1 MLCCNPGGSGQLLC
15 RAPALPAAWHQ
26 PNPSAAAGNDSQ
38 AGLQTATAGAAPRAS
53 DAEVTQLLGQLPK
66 ALTARVAAAY
76 KEYVP
81 FQQYIEG
88 PFLVI
93 LHIAKALPSQI
104 NTAAAAASSSSSSSS
119 SSLPYQVAYGGFSA
133 ADADAAS
140 TLVTN
145 SSLLSKLRRNLY
157 FGWRSDELLD
167 RHQDDLNQV
176 MHVLSRRLMLLP
188 VQQSPDIDILL
199 PSHKAALLLD
209 DDLSPPPAAAPSTSS
224 SSSPSKHHQH
234 YQQQQPAA
242 AALSSNAYLAA
253 CHDALSVLL
262 RNRYAAPPGGF
273 HAKSTPGIR
282 AAKARC
288 LQQRGWQ
295 VVHVAL
301 SEVEACMGGPSAG
314 AGQRRK
320 PRDLAAGHAAL
331 EALLRAR
338 LKGV

>member
-1 MLCCNPGGSGQLLC
+1 MLCCNPGCSGQLL
-15 RAPALPAAWHQ
+15 RRPTALPAARHQ

-38 AGLQTATAGAAPRAS
+38 AGLQTATAGASPRAS
-53 DAEVTQLLGQLPK
+53 EAEVTQLLGQLPK

-76 KEYVP
+76 KDYVP

-104 NTAAAAASSSSSSSS
+104 NTAAAAAASSSSSSS
-119 SSLPYQVAYGGFSA
+119 PYQVAYGGFSA

-188 VQQSPDIDILL
+188 VQQSPDIDVLL

-209 DDLSPPPAAAPSTSS
+209 DDLPPLPSSSASS
-224 SSSPSKHHQH
+224 SSSQSKHRQQHQ
-234 YQQQQPAA
+234 QQQQPAA
-242 AALSSNAYLAA
+242 AGSSSDAYLAA

-320 PRDLAAGHAAL
+320 PCDLAAGHAAL